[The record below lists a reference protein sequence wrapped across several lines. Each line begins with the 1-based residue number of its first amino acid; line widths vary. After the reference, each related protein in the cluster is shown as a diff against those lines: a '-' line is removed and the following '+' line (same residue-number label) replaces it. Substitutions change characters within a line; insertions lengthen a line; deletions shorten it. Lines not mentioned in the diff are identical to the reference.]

1 MAICEPSGS
10 NEPFCLLPAG
20 SLYGDFEIFKYMPC
34 LYFVK
39 SSGSFELVDDKESE
53 VNLCYLSSEKT
64 SHREDFES
72 DKCKVLC
79 LDADTLRDLLE
90 VYQ

>member
-1 MAICEPSGS
+1 M
-10 NEPFCLLPAG
+10 
-20 SLYGDFEIFKYMPC
+20 
-34 LYFVK
+34 
-39 SSGSFELVDDKESE
+39 DDKESE